1 MRSGGVALATE
12 FVERKKCKRLVQ
24 RFRRRM
30 VARSRQVLNLV
41 LWRASP
47 HLCER
52 ASMSRAKIVLSAG
65 DAPSAARRA
74 DKKQQRDQVAVRMA
88 GCRGGGAGG

>member
-1 MRSGGVALATE
+1 MRSRGAALATGW
-12 FVERKKCKRLVQ
+12 VERKKGTDLGW

-52 ASMSRAKIVLSAG
+52 ASMSRAKIALSAWG
-65 DAPSAARRA
+65 YA
-74 DKKQQRDQVAVRMA
+74 
-88 GCRGGGAGG
+88 

>member
-1 MRSGGVALATE
+1 
-12 FVERKKCKRLVQ
+12 
-24 RFRRRM
+24 M

-52 ASMSRAKIVLSAG
+52 ASMSRAKIALSAG
-65 DAPSAARRA
+65 TRHQPRARPPER
-74 DKKQQRDQVAVRMA
+74 QQRDQIAVRTA